1 MLSENSPTNNQLY
14 LFEVTMKKALL
25 SLTIGLGLLTSMPA
39 EAAYGPA
46 GCGLGAQ
53 FVDKDGDATGI
64 KGLITVFVNGLF
76 MNQAISISFKL
87 GNCNPDGAGIDTY
100 IEDNATQ
107 LAFDFSQ
114 GEGESVSTL
123 ANMLEC
129 EESNLIEYGQSNY
142 DALFTSSDAL
152 SSELQAYAA
161 NSCGNL

>member
-1 MLSENSPTNNQLY
+1 
-14 LFEVTMKKALL
+14 MKKALL

-46 GCGLGAQ
+46 GCGWGAQ
-53 FVDKDGDATGI
+53 FIDKDGDATGF
-64 KGLITVFVNGLF
+64 KGFLTVMVNGLF
-76 MNQAISISFKL
+76 ANQLISISFKM
-87 GNCNPDGAGIDTY
+87 GNCNPDAAGSIDTY
-100 IEDNATQ
+100 IDDNATQ

-129 EESNLIEYGQSNY
+129 EESSFIEYGQSNY
-142 DALFTSSDAL
+142 DSLFGNADTL